1 MSKIC
6 GTSFID
12 EHPRPGVTCTNT
24 LITYAFTHVLMRTR
38 QKNRARVAAR
48 DAYTYHIDELPPQSA
63 VGRCFDSSSSLP
75 GSARVQERERE
86 TTERGSW
93 RPGQNGTRDK
103 RIRTEIRERGREI
116 GSVSERKSAKGKNE
130 GTRGEDYTEAQ
141 RARRRCIENTK
152 VREEEKW
159 RKETSKNRWY
169 KERLEKQERKR

>member
-1 MSKIC
+1 MYLCVHGKRTARELQQ
-6 GTSFID
+6 GTHIRITLTSSRPSRRLVIALTA
-12 EHPRPGVTCTNT
+12 PRLFQV
-24 LITYAFTHVLMRTR
+24 
-38 QKNRARVAAR
+38 AR
-48 DAYTYHIDELPPQSA
+48 E
-63 VGRCFDSSSSLP
+63 CKK
-75 GSARVQERERE
+75 ERE

-103 RIRTEIRERGREI
+103 RIRMEIRERGREI

-141 RARRRCIENTK
+141 RVRRRCIENTK

-169 KERLEKQERKR
+169 KERLEKEERKR

>member
-1 MSKIC
+1 MYLCVHGKRTAQELQQ
-6 GTSFID
+6 GTHIRITLTSSRPSRRLVVALTA
-12 EHPRPGVTCTNT
+12 PRLFQV
-24 LITYAFTHVLMRTR
+24 
-38 QKNRARVAAR
+38 AR
-48 DAYTYHIDELPPQSA
+48 E
-63 VGRCFDSSSSLP
+63 CKK
-75 GSARVQERERE
+75 ERE

-141 RARRRCIENTK
+141 RVRRRCIENTK

-169 KERLEKQERKR
+169 KERLEKEERKR

>member
-1 MSKIC
+1 MYLCVHGKRTARELQQ
-6 GTSFID
+6 GTHIRITLTSSRPSRRLVIALTA
-12 EHPRPGVTCTNT
+12 PRLFQV
-24 LITYAFTHVLMRTR
+24 
-38 QKNRARVAAR
+38 AR
-48 DAYTYHIDELPPQSA
+48 E
-63 VGRCFDSSSSLP
+63 CKK
-75 GSARVQERERE
+75 ERE

-141 RARRRCIENTK
+141 RVRRRCIENTK

-169 KERLEKQERKR
+169 KERLEKEERKR